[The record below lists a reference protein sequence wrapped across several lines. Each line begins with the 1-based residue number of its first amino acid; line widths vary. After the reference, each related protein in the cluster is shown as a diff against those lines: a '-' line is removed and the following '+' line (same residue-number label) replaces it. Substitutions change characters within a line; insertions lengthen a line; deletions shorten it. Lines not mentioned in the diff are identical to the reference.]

1 MARHKSPQLSLE
13 NLQHLADEYRS
24 FSQIVV
30 GAVSLFA
37 GAIALMLHFS
47 SYRISGIELL
57 FLILA
62 PICVAIVLQLGRYF
76 GISRRLRTLEHGTV
90 S

>member
-13 NLQHLADEYRS
+13 NLLDLAAEYKS

-30 GAVSLFA
+30 GLVSLFA

-57 FLILA
+57 FLVLA

-76 GISRRLRTLEHGTV
+76 GISRRLRAMDHGTA
-90 S
+90 